1 MSEKKP
7 NTDNSSGMVKLATF
21 IVDKRNL
28 FFLLLVIG
36 IIFTVFSTRWIEVEN
51 DLKEY
56 LPSSS
61 ESRLGLDVMEE
72 QFTTFGTARIM
83 VENITL
89 DRAQELCDEIEEIK
103 GVQSVG
109 YDEEENYRNVS
120 ALYEITFD
128 FSETDDKCLQA
139 LESVKT
145 HLEGEDYYV
154 STSLGNSKAEIISQE
169 VSVIMV
175 IVAIIVVAVLLL
187 TSQTYAEVP
196 VLLLT
201 FVTAMILNQ
210 GTQFLMGKISFV
222 SNSVTSIL
230 QLALSLDYAVILC
243 NRYKEERE
251 QLPIREAVIA
261 ALSKGIPE
269 IGASSMTTIGGLA
282 AMLFMQFKIGP
293 DMALCLIKAV
303 VFALLSVFVFMPGY
317 LMLFGP
323 LMDKTKHKNFV
334 PKIPFVGKF
343 AYATRRIIPPVFL
356 VLILFGY
363 HFSTQCPYAY
373 GYDEIETPKLNYVQ
387 IAENKIKD
395 NFGSENFVA
404 LVYPKTDYAVEKEF
418 LAELDTYDEVDSS
431 MGMSNVE
438 AMDGYM
444 LADKLTPRQFAELSG
459 LDYELAEAVFAA
471 YAADQEE
478 YGKIIGGLDNYKV
491 PLIDMMLFVC
501 DKIDEGIVTLDDED
515 MEDLDEAQTQME
527 SAKKQLQGEDYNRV
541 LIYLTLPESGDET
554 YAFLDTIR
562 EIAREYYP
570 DEELYLVGNSTVN
583 QDFKTTFARD
593 NVVITVVSILVVL
606 LVLLFTF
613 QSAGMPVLL
622 ILVIQGAIWINFS
635 IPAMT
640 GEPLFFMSYL
650 VVSAIQMGA
659 NIDYAIVI
667 SSRYQDLKAKM
678 PHREAIIETMNIA
691 FPTILTSG
699 SILACA
705 GTLIGMMT
713 SEVAIVGIGQSLG
726 RGTIISIV
734 LVMFVLPQILLMGGE
749 IVDKTSFSMPKT
761 SLPKISSSGH
771 IRVDGLV
778 RGEIHGY
785 VNGIVRADIN
795 GNVELNLLSGKTAE
809 KGEDEDEA

>member
-705 GTLIGMMT
+705 GTLIGMMA